1 MNKIRSVGFGRES
14 AEGQRGRKGG
24 LTTDMNDE
32 RPGRLRGSRKRAEGI
47 VSQTKGHVSIPSFYL
62 GNRKVGR
69 FMPKGGL
76 GNKPNRPKV
85 RCSKQIQEF
94 RPKQTQDGYLPC
106 NLWVTVKISPIFRKF
121 ECRTPLRIA
130 DILRAA
136 NGLQRK
142 IGALFREF
150 ECERFTKHSHLR

>member
-62 GNRKVGR
+62 GNRKVGG
-69 FMPKGGL
+69 FMPGGAWETNPTGL
-76 GNKPNRPKV
+76 KYAVASRYKNSGQNKPK
-85 RCSKQIQEF
+85 
-94 RPKQTQDGYLPC
+94 TA
-106 NLWVTVKISPIFRKF
+106 IFRA
-121 ECRTPLRIA
+121 IS
-130 DILRAA
+130 
-136 NGLQRK
+136 GLQ
-142 IGALFREF
+142 
-150 ECERFTKHSHLR
+150 

>member
-1 MNKIRSVGFGRES
+1 
-14 AEGQRGRKGG
+14 
-24 LTTDMNDE
+24 
-32 RPGRLRGSRKRAEGI
+32 
-47 VSQTKGHVSIPSFYL
+47 
-62 GNRKVGR
+62 
-69 FMPKGGL
+69 MPKGGL

-150 ECERFTKHSHLR
+150 ECERFTKDSHLR